1 MAAVLRR
8 YEPRIGLAALV
19 LILTAGSA
27 TWATRREVP
36 KAAAAMASE
45 RGGATESPRTQ
56 ARIVYPP
63 DRSPRL
69 TLPDG
74 SSRSIRSLLK
84 TEGPLQHGRFI
95 WDDAGVPAGTVWIQ
109 VDLSRQL
116 LSVFRAGHEIGAAVI
131 LYGAASKPTR
141 AGVYPILER
150 AQRHRS
156 NLYQA
161 NMPYMLR
168 LTSDGIAIHASD
180 VRPSGATHG
189 CIGVPLGFARRLF
202 GQVRRGDFVAIGGV
216 QPTKAADHR

>member
-19 LILTAGSA
+19 LILTAASA

-74 SSRSIRSLLK
+74 SSRSIGSLLK

-131 LYGAASKPTR
+131 LYGAASNPTR
-141 AGVYPILER
+141 PGVYPILER

-161 NMPYMLR
+161 DMPYMLR

-189 CIGVPLGFARRLF
+189 CIGVPMGLARRLF

-216 QPTKAADHR
+216 QPTKAKDHR